1 MGVVLKRL
9 ARDTSKEDHES
20 PREWQQQIPHTHCSG
35 SVTFNHTF
43 AHENEQLSTGFHF
56 NLYPMM
62 SVLAH
67 RLDPSCREWQ
77 RLSKKITSQ
86 EALSLLASVV
96 IRVRFSK
103 SPVDYAIAAERVWPD
118 RIVFSGTLV
127 AGLKYI

>member
-62 SVLAH
+62 TALAH
-67 RLDPSCREWQ
+67 RLYPSSREWQ
-77 RLSKKITSQ
+77 RLSKKITSHG
-86 EALSLLASVV
+86 ALSLLASVV
-96 IRVRFSK
+96 FHVRFSK
-103 SPVDYAIAAERVWPD
+103 SPVDHAIAVERAWP
-118 RIVFSGTLV
+118 
-127 AGLKYI
+127 